1 MKLSIKNKKS
11 QIILFSFTFTLII
24 FLLNKKSVQNSY
36 QSISFSIRNLIS
48 NNNVDERCNK
58 TSKNFLDKY
67 NVSKYSTVE
76 DKPLTNYQKSLKDI
90 IVNKKY
96 EKIKDYLLRIIIYLA
111 LLVLDIFLII
121 IWFALW
127 GCFCCKSKKSFAS
140 GCSKC

>member
-36 QSISFSIRNLIS
+36 QSISFSIRSLIS

-76 DKPLTNYQKSLKDI
+76 DKTLTNYQKSLKDI

-127 GCFCCKSKKSFAS
+127 GCFLL
-140 GCSKC
+140 

>member
-90 IVNKKY
+90 IVNKKM
-96 EKIKDYLLRIIIYLA
+96 
-111 LLVLDIFLII
+111 
-121 IWFALW
+121 
-127 GCFCCKSKKSFAS
+127 KK
-140 GCSKC
+140 